1 MIHTKRHIKFD
12 PYKAS
17 LGPSWFTLSRD
28 VGMWKE
34 PWQLCI
40 EPAAFQDVIQH
51 ELEKEQKAGR
61 GLNVRTLMLGGK
73 VVSTVGRL
81 AW

>member
-1 MIHTKRHIKFD
+1 M
-12 PYKAS
+12 
-17 LGPSWFTLSRD
+17 
-28 VGMWKE
+28 GMWKE

-73 VVSTVGRL
+73 VVSRVGRL